1 MALDSVRE
9 AGELEVVGLL
19 TTVNSEFDRVAMHG
33 VRRALLQAQAGAL
46 GLPLHVVELPWP
58 CSNEDYERL
67 MGTAVARARGEGID
81 VMVFGD
87 LYLQDVRGYRE
98 RALAGSGIE
107 PQFPLWGQP
116 TAELARQALRS
127 GVKAIVACVD
137 SAQVVEPIA
146 GCWYDEALLARLP
159 AGVDPCGENGEFHT
173 VVVDGPGFRAPIAV
187 RPGEVVVRDGFIF
200 ADVLLADQDGPPE

>member
-67 MGTAVARARGEGID
+67 MGAAVARARGEGID

-187 RPGEVVVRDGFIF
+187 RRGEVVVRDGFIF